1 MIANRERA
9 PSPGTSTPPAST
21 SETPCRVGRRVVFFG
36 NPNAGKT
43 TLFNRL
49 TGLRAKTA
57 NYPGTTVEVRIARIE
72 IDGVPW
78 EWVDL
83 PGLYSLEGNGADE
96 RVASAYLEGIVEA
109 DTVPTQVVMVM
120 DATRLERGLCLAA
133 QLSERVPS
141 FLVALNMMDVA
152 GRQRMEID
160 RACLESELGQT
171 VMPVSARSGEGVW
184 PLREHLVAGNAPCLR
199 PCPGKTVLCDAC
211 GGCPHAARFAW
222 AETLSRKACR
232 RDHAHTANST
242 SRRLDRWATHPLWGL
257 GLFLLIMAGLF
268 QTLFVLA
275 EAPMGWIEAGFAL
288 LAHTTGTLLPEGLLS
303 SFVVDGLITGLAGTV
318 VFLPQIC
325 LLFFL
330 IALLEDTGYL
340 ARAAFVVDRWMVR
353 VGLPGRAFIP
363 MLSAHACAIPA
374 IMSTRIVESPRDRLV
389 TILILPL
396 LSCSARI
403 PVYVM
408 VTAMLFA
415 DRPLVAGLIFTAAYF
430 LGLSAAFCMAWVFKM
445 TLLKG
450 EAQPLLIELP
460 DYRYP
465 SLRTALW
472 TAFDRGMLFLRRVA
486 GVILFIII
494 GLWALATFP
503 QLDTAQLPPEQM
515 HPWQTLQAEGDARA
529 ADNLLAAWQLEQSLA
544 GRLGQALQPLFAPL
558 GFDWQIT
565 VGVLASFAAREVI
578 ASTLAVLQ
586 GLGADGGEDVGGV
599 AERLR
604 DAVDPAVGLSLLV
617 FFVLAMQCLPT
628 QVVTRRETGS
638 WKWAALQFAYMT
650 VLAYSAAWVTF
661 QLASRFLG
669 PS

>member
-1 MIANRERA
+1 MITKVQPESLAV
-9 PSPGTSTPPAST
+9 PLSQ
-21 SETPCRVGRRVVFFG
+21 VGSKKSVQRRVVFFG

-72 IDGVPW
+72 MDHGLW

-83 PGLYSLEGNGADE
+83 PGLYSLDGSGADE
-96 RVASAYLEGIVEA
+96 RVAAEYLERIMDA
-109 DTVPTQVVMVM
+109 DTVPTQVVLVV
-120 DATRLERGLCLAA
+120 DATRMERGLCLAA
-133 QLSERVPS
+133 QLRERVPS
-141 FLVALNMMDVA
+141 FTVALNMMDIA
-152 GRQRMEID
+152 NRQRIQID
-160 RACLESELGQT
+160 RVCLESELDQK
-171 VMPVSARSGEGVW
+171 VIPVSARSGDGL
-184 PLREHLVAGNAPCLR
+184 LRLKEQLESDPTLCPPA
-199 PCPGKTVLCDAC
+199 CPGKLSYCDAC

-222 AETLSRKACR
+222 AERLSRKAFQS
-232 RDHAHTANST
+232 DHPHVSSQT
-242 SRRLDRWATHPLWGL
+242 SAKMDRWATHPLWGVA
-257 GLFLLIMAGLF
+257 LFLLVMAGLF

-275 EAPMGWIEAGFAL
+275 ETPMEWIEEGFAWM
-288 LAHTTGTLLPEGLLS
+288 AKAMDSLLPVGLLK
-303 SFVVDGLITGLAGTV
+303 SFIVDGIITGMAGTV

-340 ARAAFVVDRWMVR
+340 ARAALVVDRWMVK

-374 IMSTRIVESPRDRLV
+374 IMSTRIIENPRDRLV

-415 DRPLVAGLIFTAAYF
+415 DRPVLAGLIFTTAYF
-430 LGLSAAFCMAWVFKM
+430 LGLSAAFCMAWVFKK

-450 EAQPLLIELP
+450 DAQPMLIELP
-460 DYRYP
+460 DYKFP

-472 TAFDRGMLFLRRVA
+472 TAFDRGMLFLKRVA
-486 GVILFIII
+486 GIILLIII
-494 GLWALATFP
+494 ALWALATFP
-503 QLDTAQLPPEQM
+503 QMDIEQLSVDS
-515 HPWQTLQAEGDARA
+515 LQQSQIWEVGEDVTEVE
-529 ADNLLAAWQLEQSLA
+529 NWLAAQQLEQSIA
-544 GRLGQALQPLFAPL
+544 GRMGQALQPLFAPL
-558 GFDWQIT
+558 GFDWQMT

-578 ASTLAVLQ
+578 ASTLAVLH
-586 GLGADGGEDVGGV
+586 GMGEEGGEDVTGV

-604 DAVDPAVGLSLLV
+604 DAVDPAAGLSLLV

-628 QVVTRRETGS
+628 QVVTRRETGT
-638 WKWAALQFAYMT
+638 WKWAALQFTYMT
-650 VLAYSAAWVTF
+650 LLAYTAAYATYQIVTR
-661 QLASRFLG
+661 LLS
-669 PS
+669 